1 MAQFG
6 PFASLRAQSNAPRFA
21 RAFAYVEAVLCAD
34 SPEHARLATLAAGQN
49 ERVEL
54 GDGVFAMEQV
64 YVPKLRS
71 EGFFESHRSYID
83 VQVIVSGTEVMEVED
98 IARLAVTMDY
108 DAERDLVKYATL
120 APNAARLVQRAGDV
134 ALFWPA
140 DGHMPSLAVDPVA
153 PGLVRKTV
161 VKVPAH

>member
-1 MAQFG
+1 MAQFA
-6 PFASLRAQSNAPRFA
+6 PLASLRAQNTDPRFA
-21 RAFAYVEAVLCAD
+21 RAFAYVAEMLRPGSA
-34 SPEHARLATLAAGQN
+34 EHTRLAALAAGQN

-71 EGFFESHRSYID
+71 EGFFESHRKYID
-83 VQVIVSGTEVMEVED
+83 VQVIVAGAELMEVED
-98 IARLAVTMDY
+98 IARLTITMDY
-108 DAERDLVKYATL
+108 DADRDLVKYATV
-120 APNAARLVQRAGDV
+120 APHAARLVQRAGDV

-140 DGHMPSLAVDPVA
+140 DGHMPSLAVDPAA

-161 VKVPAH
+161 VKVPAA

>member
-6 PFASLRAQSNAPRFA
+6 PFATLRAQNADPRFA
-21 RAFAYVEAVLCAD
+21 RAFAYVAAALQPGSAEQSRIAA
-34 SPEHARLATLAAGQN
+34 LAAGQN

-54 GDGVFAMEQV
+54 GEGVFAMEQV
-64 YVPKLRS
+64 YVPKPRS
-71 EGFFESHRSYID
+71 EGFFESHRKYID
-83 VQVIVSGTEVMEVED
+83 VQVIVAGAEIMEVED

-108 DAERDLVKYATL
+108 DAERDLLKYATP
-120 APNAARLVQRAGDV
+120 APHTARLVQRTGDV

-140 DGHMPSLAVDPVA
+140 DGHMPALAVDPAA

-161 VKVPAH
+161 VKVPVA